1 MPRRKHTKVDPT
13 IALAARFAQQLAALR
28 AERGETQKQLAIR
41 LGMTESMISRL
52 ENGEHLPS
60 LRTLCRIAAG
70 FDRTLEVAFHEHE
83 HAHSATTAPPGACRC
98 GSTFAR
104 QLLVRA

>member
-1 MPRRKHTKVDPT
+1 MPRRKHAKVDPT

-28 AERGETQKQLAIR
+28 ADRGETQKQLATR

-70 FDRTLEVAFHEHE
+70 FDRTLEVDFHEHE
-83 HAHSATTAPPGACRC
+83 HAHSGGVRHSHVRDHD
-98 GSTFAR
+98 STHTHGHGEK
-104 QLLVRA
+104 

>member
-13 IALAARFAQQLAALR
+13 IVLAARFAQQLAALR
-28 AERGETQKQLAIR
+28 ADRGETQKQLALR

-70 FDRTLEVAFHEHE
+70 FDRTLEVAFHEPHSGGVRRC
-83 HAHSATTAPPGACRC
+83 HAHDYN
-98 GSTFAR
+98 STNTHGHGEND
-104 QLLVRA
+104 